1 MSLFFFLKG
10 ALIGYLLAVVTIL
23 DLELGDLTT
32 VIGIAAGCLA
42 LYSAFAFLDETKSIR
57 KPGRKRRAEA
67 RAEALAEDAKSA
79 RSPTPELTSA
89 ASATAT
95 VGPRLREQ
103 MHATPQSAIV
113 AARNRI
119 RCRSTQNRFSVGT
132 A

>member
-57 KPGRKRRAEA
+57 KPGRKRRGEA
-67 RAEALAEDAKSA
+67 RAEALAEDAKTA
-79 RSPTPELTSA
+79 RGTTPEQTS
-89 ASATAT
+89 SATAN